1 MATAREHEMRAFFAA
16 AERSLLDLE
25 EFADLHEISIRAVR
39 WWQREFRERGEM
51 FASDFVEVE
60 LQPAVS
66 MGIELRIIGDECRI
80 VIAPG
85 FDAEHLS
92 RVIDALR
99 SC

>member
-16 AERSLLDLE
+16 AEGSSLALE
-25 EFADLHEISIRAVR
+25 EFADLHEISMQAVR
-39 WWQREFRERGEM
+39 WWQREFRERGEL

-66 MGIELRIIGDECRI
+66 MGIELRFIGDELRV
-80 VIAPG
+80 VITPG
-85 FDAEHLS
+85 FDVEHPR